1 MQAAV
6 RVDMDGTEA
15 ERVGAATGTVVVE
28 VAATGTADLELVAH
42 PAAMGVETGQS
53 TRRQRPQHASRS
65 ELHPTH

>member
-28 VAATGTADLELVAH
+28 VVATGTADLELVAH
-42 PAAMGVETGQS
+42 PAAMGVEAGQS
-53 TRRQRPQHASRS
+53 T
-65 ELHPTH
+65 